1 VARVLGIAPRHLT
14 AYGDEMAKVSLDAIP
29 VARAGEGRLVVMT
42 GITPTPAGEGK
53 TTMAIA
59 LADGLARAGQRA
71 AVTLRQPSMGPVF
84 GVKGGGTGG
93 GAARVVPE
101 ERINLHFTGD
111 FHAVESAHNL
121 LAALADNAAQRGAVE
136 GLDGSGLTLR
146 RVVQMNDRALRSV
159 AVGLGG
165 PGNGPVRETGFDIAA
180 ASEVMAVL
188 ALASGWD
195 DLRRRLGA
203 ITVGYTR
210 EGAPVSADDVGAT
223 GAMLALLKD
232 AVEPNLV
239 QTLEGTP
246 ALLHA
251 GPFANIAHGCSS
263 VLADRMALSHAD
275 YVITEAG
282 FGSDLGLEKFVHLK
296 ARPSGLRPSAVVL
309 VATVRALRWHG
320 GAPAEALDR
329 PDPLAV
335 RLGTANLEHHV
346 GIVRGFGLPV
356 VVALNRFPSD
366 SPEELV
372 VAQDIA
378 IASGASAAVL
388 CNGFAQGGAGAADLA
403 DAVMRTAS
411 GGPVQP
417 TALFSEEAPVLR
429 KVEVLANRVYNAG
442 GVRWSAAARRA
453 LARLEALGW
462 DRLPVCVAK
471 TPASL
476 SGDPSLRN
484 RPVGHTIEVADLRVS
499 SGAGFVVALVGEVNT
514 MPGLPRHPRAL
525 DVDIDAHGEITG
537 I

>member
-1 VARVLGIAPRHLT
+1 MLGVAPRHLT

-29 VARAGEGRLVVMT
+29 VARAGEGKLVVMT

-53 TTMAIA
+53 TTMGIA

-84 GVKGGGTGG
+84 GIKGGGTGG
-93 GAARVVPE
+93 GAAQVVPE

-121 LAALADNAAQRGAVE
+121 LAALADNAAQRGLVA
-136 GLDGSGLTLR
+136 GLDGSGLTMR

-159 AVGLGG
+159 ALGLGG
-165 PGNGPVRETGFDIAA
+165 PGNGPVRESGFDIAA

-195 DLRRRLGA
+195 DLRRRMGA
-203 ITVGYTR
+203 ITVGFTR
-210 EGAPVSADDVGAT
+210 DGRPVSAEDVGAT
-223 GAMLALLKD
+223 GAMLALLRD
-232 AVEPNLV
+232 AVQPNLV

-263 VLADRMALSHAD
+263 VLADRLALSHAD

-296 ARPSGLRPSAVVL
+296 ALPSGLRPAAVVL

-335 RLGTANLEHHV
+335 RLGAANLEHHI

-378 IASGASAAVL
+378 IASGAAAAVL
-388 CNGFAQGGAGAADLA
+388 CSGYAQGGAGAAELA
-403 DAVMRTAS
+403 DAVMRTAA

-429 KVEVLANRVYNAG
+429 KVEVLANRVYNAE
-442 GVRWSAAARRA
+442 GVRWSPAACRA
-453 LARLEALGW
+453 LERLEKLGW

-471 TPASL
+471 TSASL

-484 RPVGHTIEVADLRVS
+484 RPVGHTIEVADLLVS

-514 MPGLPRHPRAL
+514 MPGLPKHPRAL